1 MNNLDQ
7 FQTIGQIKE
16 LTEELELQPII
27 KELEDAGL

>member
-7 FQTIGQIKE
+7 FQTIGQIKQ
-16 LTEELELQPII
+16 LTEELKFLQIE